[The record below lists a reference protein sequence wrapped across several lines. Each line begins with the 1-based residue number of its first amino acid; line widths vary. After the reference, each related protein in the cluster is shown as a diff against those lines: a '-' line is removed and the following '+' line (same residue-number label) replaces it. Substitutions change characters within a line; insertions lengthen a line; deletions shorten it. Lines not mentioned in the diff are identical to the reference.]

1 MSRGRHPVPVS
12 GPYNPVPAAGV
23 PARCRH
29 EGCSAISTIT
39 AYRGLLSNRPLIRL
53 FAGEF
58 VSGIGDWLYL
68 VALLIVVYN
77 VSSDP
82 LVLGI
87 VGGARVLPY
96 VFLSVPAGVIVD
108 RYDRRLVLLV
118 TDVARGL
125 IMVALTALVLV
136 DGPLIA
142 IVGLA
147 IFATC
152 FSTFFRPTI
161 GAYVPMLVRD
171 ERELGPANSLFAT
184 LGELSFIIG
193 PALAGIIVAVTNP
206 GVAFAINAAT
216 FAVVAT
222 VLATLP
228 PGRTHGA
235 ATKAAETAG
244 HGVDPVSGTAG
255 DEAAQA
261 DGEAAPA
268 PAATASA
275 APPIAL
281 ESVAGLRSVARP
293 LIGLMTLDVVGGFM
307 FGGLS
312 VLTVLL
318 AVDRLGAG
326 ESATGFLNAAVGVG
340 GVLGA
345 LGSGA
350 LVLRRNLAPPM
361 VGGALLLA
369 AGFIALGVSTA
380 LLPALVAMA
389 VIAGGALIAD
399 VVETTVF
406 QRLVPDELRGRVL
419 GGMQMMQTFTY
430 AAGSLLLPVLVSTV
444 GAWIILPIG
453 GAAILVAAVI
463 ALTLLGNNLR
473 QAADPAADV
482 MLRVSRL
489 PLFAGVPATAL
500 QAAAARLE
508 PVPVTAGTVVIREG
522 DPADRF
528 YLIQTGRFAVDQLD
542 RGTGVERRLRV
553 MGPDEVFGELG
564 LMHQA
569 PRSATVT
576 AETDAQLLA
585 LSGPAF
591 LELVGSAADLSARLT
606 DRYRGAG
613 TSSS

>member
-1 MSRGRHPVPVS
+1 M
-12 GPYNPVPAAGV
+12 
-23 PARCRH
+23 
-29 EGCSAISTIT
+29 
-39 AYRGLLSNRPLIRL
+39 
-53 FAGEF
+53 
-58 VSGIGDWLYL
+58 SGIGDWLYL

-228 PGRTHGA
+228 PGRAHAA
-235 ATKAAETAG
+235 ATGAVEAG
-244 HGVDPVSGTAG
+244 QDVEPGSDAAG
-255 DEAAQA
+255 DAAMPVT
-261 DGEAAPA
+261 GEAATA
-268 PAATASA
+268 PAA
-275 APPIAL
+275 PPVAL

-430 AAGSLLLPVLVSTV
+430 AAGSLLLPVLVSAV

-453 GAAILVAAVI
+453 GAAILVAAVV
-463 ALTLLGNNLR
+463 ALTLLGSNLR

>member
-1 MSRGRHPVPVS
+1 M
-12 GPYNPVPAAGV
+12 
-23 PARCRH
+23 
-29 EGCSAISTIT
+29 
-39 AYRGLLSNRPLIRL
+39 
-53 FAGEF
+53 
-58 VSGIGDWLYL
+58 SGIGDWLYL

-118 TDVARGL
+118 TDIARGL
-125 IMVALTALVLV
+125 IMVALTVLVLV

-228 PGRTHGA
+228 PGRAHGA
-235 ATKAAETAG
+235 ATGTVEAG
-244 HGVDPVSGTAG
+244 QGVDPVSGTAG
-255 DEAAQA
+255 DETGQAAA
-261 DGEAAPA
+261 EAAPA

-275 APPIAL
+275 APAAAL